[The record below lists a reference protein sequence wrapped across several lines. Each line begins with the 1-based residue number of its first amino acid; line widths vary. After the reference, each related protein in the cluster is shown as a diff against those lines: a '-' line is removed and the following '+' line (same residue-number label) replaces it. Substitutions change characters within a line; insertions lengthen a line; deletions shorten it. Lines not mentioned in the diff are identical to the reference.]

1 MIVFSWTTWKSTLDC
16 WHMMKHQSS
25 ECSFSFNT
33 FGSCIVMSIK
43 NKSNICGCT
52 LKGKFVGEETG
63 WITAHSTVS
72 RVYLFVHPC
81 EKLTLGFCSVLLHP
95 LITYIN
101 SQLLAEVII
110 YLLSFAKQNSK
121 RFKIQRDVRVS
132 WQYLVILNKEYF
144 TIICILKGATNN
156 CAAIVPI
163 PTLHEWNFFISHSA
177 FHNIHGF
184 L

>member
-1 MIVFSWTTWKSTLDC
+1 MFSWTTWKSTLDC

-25 ECSFSFNT
+25 ECSFGFNT

-72 RVYLFVHPC
+72 RVYLFVLPC

-95 LITYIN
+95 QITQIPTC
-101 SQLLAEVII
+101 LLK
-110 YLLSFAKQNSK
+110 LSFTYFHLPKNSK
-121 RFKIQRDVRVS
+121 IPKKLKNRDMHVS
-132 WQYLVILNKEYF
+132 WHYLVILNKEEQLK
-144 TIICILKGATNN
+144 IVCILKGAVNN
-156 CAAIVPI
+156 CAATVPI
-163 PTLHEWNFFISHSA
+163 PALQIS
-177 FHNIHGF
+177 
-184 L
+184 